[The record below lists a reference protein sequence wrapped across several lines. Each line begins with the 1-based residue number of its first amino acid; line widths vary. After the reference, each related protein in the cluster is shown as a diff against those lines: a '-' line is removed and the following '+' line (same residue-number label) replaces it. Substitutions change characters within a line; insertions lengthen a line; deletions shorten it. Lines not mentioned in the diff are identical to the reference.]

1 MTPRRPCSIFEG
13 GCSEA
18 HGTTMPGKP
27 ASECCVASLGQ
38 EEEERREEGEEPKL
52 LSIFPEKMML
62 HIIRRRPPVRPRPT
76 RGKNYGRLRFLAIAA
91 RAFLIGVTEGMMGR
105 KQTRNDVTATVC

>member
-1 MTPRRPCSIFEG
+1 MLRGTRHNNAKQASQPVNAAWRRLV
-13 GCSEA
+13 
-18 HGTTMPGKP
+18 KKK
-27 ASECCVASLGQ
+27 
-38 EEEERREEGEEPKL
+38 RREEGEEPKL

-76 RGKNYGRLRFLAIAA
+76 RGKNDGRLRFLANAV
-91 RAFLIGVTEGMMGR
+91 RAFLIGVTEGMGR

>member
-1 MTPRRPCSIFEG
+1 MLRGTRHNNAKQASQRMLRGVAWSRRREG
-13 GCSEA
+13 
-18 HGTTMPGKP
+18 K
-27 ASECCVASLGQ
+27 
-38 EEEERREEGEEPKL
+38 REEGEEPKL

-91 RAFLIGVTEGMMGR
+91 RAFLIGVTEGTGR